1 MLCPSFSG
9 SRQLLLTF
17 IPLGLLAAVPLSA
30 DDNDDVFL
38 LQGIAAVN
46 TKELAD
52 HRGRADLN
60 VDDVILQLSEVTA
73 NASVSNNS
81 LDSNMT
87 GANLVETGAFD
98 GAAGVIFA
106 VQNTGNHVIIQNTT
120 LINVTMNP

>member
-1 MLCPSFSG
+1 MSCPSFTG
-9 SRQLLLTF
+9 GRRLPLIVVPLLV
-17 IPLGLLAAVPLSA
+17 LAAGPLAA
-30 DDNDDVFL
+30 DDTEELFL
-38 LQGIAAVN
+38 LQDIAAVN
-46 TKELAD
+46 AQELAT